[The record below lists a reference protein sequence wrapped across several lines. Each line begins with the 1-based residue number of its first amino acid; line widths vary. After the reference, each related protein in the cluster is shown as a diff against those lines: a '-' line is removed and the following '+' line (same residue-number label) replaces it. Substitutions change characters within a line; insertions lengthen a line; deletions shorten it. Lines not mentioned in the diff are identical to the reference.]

1 MKSQNLIVKVRI
13 VKMTVAIWYDKNN
26 TDSDNLMIVTSMD
39 TEAELEKIVLEID
52 PEVSIVE
59 QVKKHLGV

>member
-1 MKSQNLIVKVRI
+1 
-13 VKMTVAIWYDKNN
+13 MTVAIWYDKNN